1 MIKKL
6 IFLFVASAIAI
17 IAPAQTAVGAW
28 KLYTPFS
35 GVSDMAETDA
45 YVYYLSAGSC
55 YRIDKSTFEVGALN
69 VSNSLHDASA
79 NGIYADATGKSVVVT
94 YATGNMDRL
103 YDNGKIVNMSDVKDA
118 ISMNSRN
125 INDMAFAS
133 DRFYVATDF
142 GLITYSNS
150 KNEVMETMF
159 TESPVLSVGASA
171 ETVALGMDTRLF
183 VAPASQRIKK
193 LSDLTEITSVQQP
206 YGTLHSIDVL
216 GADMIF
222 MVQNNYI
229 SRVKLAGDNYADSEY
244 LNWFGIEGY
253 GKNQIFDVYA
263 NRVNKVDDKLG
274 YCLNADGLFELG
286 SDGSIKMTGLTKP
299 DKNTDYLYQGSLAS
313 VWEGST
319 AGVRQMDYTA
329 ATPAEKV
336 GYITGSE
343 ISIPEI
349 HELHAGPSG
358 KIYMNMIFRNEV
370 KGFVDNSIPA
380 KVLTLK
386 DGKFEDVT
394 GYDVEYINNHK
405 GGLKPPYSIYNI
417 FKVKEDPQ
425 DPDAYYVGTFYE
437 GIYHIKNNK
446 QIHKYDFKTAG
457 FPYRD
462 EWSCIVYDFDID
474 KFGNLWAYSNGNNNE
489 DTNKRLFVLP
499 SDKRNKAQTT
509 PDDWKGYALPGVIT
523 DYWCNTV
530 IACTQSNRV
539 IMTHGHVS
547 KRLFVVD
554 TKGTASVNDDQVIV
568 VEHEIDQDGKEWPL
582 TFGFFC
588 GVEDKLGRVW
598 IGTDVGLFEI
608 TDPDKITSST
618 ISIRRQ
624 KVSRNDG
631 TNLADY
637 LLDNTVI
644 TNIAVDSSNRKW
656 ISTKGSGVYLVS
668 PDGDAILEHYTT
680 DNSILPSN
688 NVNSVVCD
696 PFSNKVY
703 FATSSGL
710 IEYSS
715 TSSPGADSYDDV
727 YAFPNPVRPD
737 YGGWITVTGLMEN
750 SLVKIAD
757 SAGNVVHQGKS
768 DGGMF
773 VWNGCNP
780 SGERVRSGIYY
791 VLASQNATGS
801 AEACVTKI
809 MVIN

>member
-6 IFLFVASAIAI
+6 LLLFVASAIALI
-17 IAPAQTAVGAW
+17 VPAQTAVGAW

-69 VSNSLHDASA
+69 ISNSLHDASA
-79 NGIYADATGKSVVVT
+79 NGIYADAAGKSVVVT
-94 YATGNMDRL
+94 YTTGNMDRL
-103 YDNGKIVNMSDVKDA
+103 YDNGKIVNISDVKDA

-125 INDMAFAS
+125 INDIAFS
-133 DRFYVATDF
+133 NERFFVATDF

-150 KNEVMETMF
+150 KNEVIETMF
-159 TESPVLSVGASA
+159 TDLPVTAVGASA
-171 ETVALGMDTRLF
+171 ETMSMSIKERLY
-183 VAPASQRIKK
+183 VAPVNQRFKK
-193 LSDLTEITSVQQP
+193 ISDLTELESAKKGSEII
-206 YGTLHSIDVL
+206 YSIVVL
-216 GADMIF
+216 GKDMLF
-222 MVQNNYI
+222 MVQNDRLT
-229 SRVKLAGDNYADSEY
+229 RVKLAGENYADSESVSSFTIDGKDVV
-244 LNWFGIEGY
+244 LTGIY
-253 GKNQIFDVYA
+253 N
-263 NRVNKVDDKLG
+263 NKVYKIDDKLG
-274 YCLNADGLFELG
+274 YSLKETGLFEFDNEG
-286 SDGSIKMTGLTKP
+286 NVKATALTNPSK
-299 DKNTDYLYQGSLAS
+299 DIDYLYQGSLAS
-313 VWEGST
+313 VWEGSS
-319 AGVRQMDYTA
+319 AGVRQMDYTGV
-329 ATPAEKV
+329 TPAEKV

-446 QIHKYDFKTAG
+446 QIHKYDFNTAG
-457 FPYRD
+457 FPFRD
-462 EWSCIVYDFDID
+462 NWSCIVYDFDID
-474 KFGNLWAYSNGNNNE
+474 KFGNLWVYSNGNDNQE
-489 DTNKRLFVLP
+489 TNKRLFVLP
-499 SDKRNKAQTT
+499 SDKRNKAVTT
-509 PDDWKGYALPGVIT
+509 PDDWRGYALQGVVT

-539 IMTHGHVS
+539 IMTHGQDS
-547 KRLFVVD
+547 RRLFVVD

-582 TFGFFC
+582 TFGFMC

-644 TNIAVDSSNRKW
+644 TNIDVDSSNRKW

-715 TSSPGADSYDDV
+715 TSSPGAESYDDV

>member
-1 MIKKL
+1 MIKKI

-206 YGTLHSIDVL
+206 YGTLHSIVVL

-229 SRVKLAGDNYADSEY
+229 SRVKLAGDNYADSEF

-358 KIYMNMIFRNEV
+358 KIYMNMVRSNGILGLR
-370 KGFVDNSIPA
+370 DYDIYPS
-380 KVLTLK
+380 KVMALK

-394 GYDVEYINNHK
+394 GYDVEYGNNHR
-405 GGLKPPYSIYNI
+405 GGLTAPYATYNI
-417 FKVKEDPQ
+417 FRVKEDPQ
-425 DPDAYYVGTFYE
+425 DPDAYFVGTFYE

-446 QIHKYDFKTAG
+446 QLHHYGLKEAG
-457 FPYRD
+457 FNHIQN
-462 EWSCIVYDFDID
+462 WSCIVYDCDTD
-474 KFGNLWAYSNGNNNE
+474 KFGNLWTYCLGEA
-489 DTNKRLFVLP
+489 DTQCRVFVLP
-499 SDKRNKAQTT
+499 ADKRNKKETT
-509 PDDWKGYALPGVIT
+509 PDDWRGFALPGVNN
-523 DYWCNTV
+523 DAWVNSV
-530 IACTQSNRV
+530 IACKQSDRV
-539 IMTHGHVS
+539 IITHGQDS
-547 KRLFVVD
+547 KKIFVVD
-554 TKGTASVNDDQVIV
+554 TKGTASVNDDQVIIV
-568 VEHEIDQDGKEWPL
+568 DNEIDQDGKVWPK
-582 TFGFFC
+582 TFGFTC
-588 GVEDKLGRVW
+588 AVEDKLGRVW

-637 LLDNTVI
+637 LLDNTII
-644 TNIAVDSSNRKW
+644 TGIAVDSSNRKW

-668 PDGDAILEHYTT
+668 PDGDTILEHYTT

-688 NVNSVVCD
+688 NVNSVACD
-696 PFSNKVY
+696 PLSNKVY
-703 FATSSGL
+703 FATSYGL
-710 IEYSS
+710 IEYAS
-715 TSSPGADSYDDV
+715 TSSPGAENYDDV

-757 SAGNVVHQGKS
+757 SAGNIVHQGKS